1 MTQARSK
8 DVAERRAADYGFR
21 NLTSLMAIAP
31 KLETRLREWTAA
43 SVIDAATAERI
54 RAFEDARAEPKLR
67 WPIVLAV
74 SFGALLMGAGVLLFV
89 AAHWDELS
97 PAGRFSLVLAMVAL
111 FHVAGAF
118 TAEKFEKLAIA
129 LHAVGTITLGAGI
142 FLAGQIFNLEEHWP
156 GGVMLW
162 ALGAWIAW
170 AIRRDWP
177 QALLAAILTP
187 WWLMG
192 EWWVRTHGYAGSD
205 WVAAQFVLL
214 LAFTYLSARI
224 GDDNRPVRRMLT
236 WLGALA
242 VIPATLYLVLSEPS
256 YSFWY
261 TDRGFSMRLT
271 VIGLALAFTLPI
283 ALAYWLR
290 GPAVWMNLVSA
301 AWVAGLAAVVFE
313 HHGDNILAYVWE
325 ALGAIG
331 LIAWGLKESRR
342 ERINL
347 GVAAFGVTVMGF
359 YFSSVM
365 DKLGRSLSLIILG
378 ILFLLGGWLLERTRR
393 RLVASMAAKGA
404 AA

>member
-1 MTQARSK
+1 
-8 DVAERRAADYGFR
+8 
-21 NLTSLMAIAP
+21 MAIAP
-31 KLETRLREWTAA
+31 KLETKLAEWTAA
-43 SVIDAATAERI
+43 SVIDDATAARI
-54 RAFEDARAEPKLR
+54 RAFEDARVEPKLR

-74 SFGALLMGAGVLLFV
+74 AFGALLMGAGVLLFV

-156 GGVMLW
+156 GGVLLW

-187 WWLMG
+187 WWITG
-192 EWWVRTHGYAGSD
+192 EWWVRTQHVAGSD
-205 WVAAQFVLL
+205 WVAAQFATL

-224 GDDNRPVRRMLT
+224 AEDSQPVRRALT

-242 VIPATLYLVLSEPS
+242 LIPATVWLLLSYPNYDFS
-256 YSFWY
+256 YRAHNLQ
-261 TDRGFSMRLT
+261 TII
-271 VIGLALAFTLPI
+271 IGLVGAIALPI

-290 GPAVWMNLVSA
+290 GSAAWMNLVA
-301 AWVAGLAAVVFE
+301 ALWVIGLGAFVFKNR
-313 HHGDNILAYVWE
+313 GDNILAYVWE

-331 LIAWGLKESRR
+331 LIAWGMKESRR
-342 ERINL
+342 VRINL
-347 GVAAFGVTVMGF
+347 GVAGFGVTVMGF

-393 RLVASMAAKGA
+393 RLVASMGVQSMTRREPPREAAL
-404 AA
+404 